1 MSSTPGSKR
10 GAPSFSKAELRS
22 RDLEGQMA
30 AISKANA
37 VIEFETDGT
46 ILSANENFLQ
56 ATGYAL
62 DEIVGRHH
70 RMFVDAAERESAEYH
85 TFWNKLGRGEF
96 DAGKYRRVGKSG
108 QTLWLQA
115 SYNPIF
121 APDGKPFKVVKYAT
135 DITEQH
141 VHQADVEGQMAAICK
156 ANAVIEFDL
165 DGTIRTANENF
176 LRTAGYTL
184 DEIVGK
190 HHRMFVDPAERESAE
205 YRDFW
210 SKLGRGEFDAGK
222 YRRVRKS
229 GETLWLQA
237 TYNPI
242 FDPDGKPFKV
252 VKYATDIT
260 EQSLAQAD
268 FTDLKD
274 YMAAIDKANA
284 IIEFD
289 VDGTIRTANENF
301 LRTTGYTLDQI
312 VGQHHR
318 LFVDPAESVSDEY
331 REFWTRL
338 GRGNFESGQYRR
350 CAKGGREIWLQAS
363 YNPIFAPD
371 GTLSRVVEYASDITA
386 EKRGAVELDSMRE
399 EASRIMGLLADGDL
413 THKVVGDY
421 GPELVQ
427 LKSAIN
433 DTVERLADVLG
444 QFGDSAKRLSLS
456 SCRLTTVN
464 GEIRDAATETA
475 TQTDM
480 VSAAAEEISTS
491 VDSVAAAI
499 EEMSASIRE
508 IAENSSE
515 AAQVANQAVELASNT
530 DATVRKLSESSTDI
544 GAVVKVIN
552 SIAEQTNL
560 LALNATIEAAR
571 AGEAGKGFAVVANEV
586 KELAKETA
594 KATDEISQK
603 ISTIQSDSE
612 NAVQSISSIGKIVER
627 ISDFQTTIAA
637 AVEQQSATTSDISQS
652 IAETSRGSAE
662 IANNVSQ
669 VARSA
674 GQNLESVA
682 SAQETAAE
690 LSATA
695 EKLSEIVSMFRFEQV
710 ADDTVTPLRRAA

>member
-1 MSSTPGSKR
+1 MPSSRESKAD
-10 GAPSFSKAELRS
+10 APSFTEAELRR

-30 AISKANA
+30 AI
-37 VIEFETDGT
+37 G
-46 ILSANENFLQ
+46 
-56 ATGYAL
+56 
-62 DEIVGRHH
+62 
-70 RMFVDAAERESAEYH
+70 
-85 TFWNKLGRGEF
+85 
-96 DAGKYRRVGKSG
+96 
-108 QTLWLQA
+108 
-115 SYNPIF
+115 
-121 APDGKPFKVVKYAT
+121 
-135 DITEQH
+135 
-141 VHQADVEGQMAAICK
+141 K

-176 LRTAGYTL
+176 LNATGYTL
-184 DEIVGK
+184 DEIVGQ
-190 HHRMFVDPAERESAE
+190 HHRLFVEPTERESAE
-205 YRDFW
+205 YRAFW
-210 SKLGRGEFDAGK
+210 ARLGRGEFDAGK
-222 YRRVRKS
+222 YRRICKR
-229 GETLWLQA
+229 GDTLWLQA
-237 TYNPI
+237 SYNPI
-242 FDPDGKPFKV
+242 FDPDGNPFKV

-260 EQSLAQAD
+260 EQTVRQADAEGRLAAICKANAVIEFELDGTIRTANSNFLDTVGYTLDEIVGQHHRLFVDPAERDCPEYRAFWAGLAQGRFDAGKYRRIAKTGETLWLQATYNPILDPDGKPYKVVKYATDITEQSRAQAEFAD
-268 FTDLKD
+268 LQG
-274 YMAAIDKANA
+274 YMEAIDKGNA

-301 LRTTGYTLDQI
+301 LSITGYTLEEI

-318 LFVDPAESVSDEY
+318 LFVDPQESTSQEY
-331 REFWTRL
+331 RELWSRL
-338 GRGNFESGQYRR
+338 ARGQFESGRFHR
-350 CAKGGREIWLQAS
+350 FGKAGKELWLQAS
-363 YNPIFAPD
+363 YNPIFSTD
-371 GTLSRVVEYASDITA
+371 GQLSRVVKYATDITA
-386 EKRGAVELDSMRE
+386 EKRAAEELENMRE
-399 EASRIMGLLADGDL
+399 EASRVMGLLAEGDL
-413 THKVVGDY
+413 TQQVSGDY
-421 GPELVQ
+421 GPDLLP
-427 LKSAIN
+427 LKDAIN
-433 DTVERLADVLG
+433 DTVTRLADVLG
-444 QFGDSAKRLSLS
+444 QLGESATTLNLS
-456 SCRLTTVN
+456 SNQLTTVN

-475 TQTDM
+475 SQTDM

-515 AAQVANQAVELASNT
+515 AAQVANQAVSLASNT

-612 NAVQSISSIGKIVER
+612 NAVESISSIGKIVER

-662 IANNVSQ
+662 IAKNVSQ
-669 VARSA
+669 VASSA

-682 SAQETAAE
+682 CAQQTAAE
-690 LSATA
+690 LAAMS
-695 EKLSEIVSMFRFEQV
+695 ERLSEIVSMFTFDGVEAKNVV
-710 ADDTVTPLRRAA
+710 ALRQAA